1 MSRDTMPV
9 PNPTPRAAPKKAKV
23 LFICLGNAC
32 RSPMAEAIARHR
44 YPDLMDASSAG
55 LSALGKVMVQTVAV
69 LAERNVSAAGL
80 ASKQLTE
87 HSRRAADV
95 IINMS
100 GRPGA
105 WMSHDGGPR
114 VEDWDVGDP
123 YGSDLDV
130 YREICDDIERRLKDL
145 ALRLDHAAER

>member
-1 MSRDTMPV
+1 MSEPK
-9 PNPTPRAAPKKAKV
+9 NAPTDAPKKTKV
-23 LFICLGNAC
+23 LFICLGNSC

-44 YPDLMDASSAG
+44 YPDLIEASSAG
-55 LSALGKVMVQTVAV
+55 LMALGVIASPTTAV
-69 LAERNVSAAGL
+69 LAERKVPAAGL
-80 ASKQLTE
+80 ASKPLTE
-87 HSRRAADV
+87 QSRRAAEL

-100 GRPGA
+100 GRPGS
-105 WMSHDGGPR
+105 WMSKDGGPR

-145 ALRLDHAAER
+145 ALRLDHAQER

>member
-1 MSRDTMPV
+1 VSEPKNA
-9 PNPTPRAAPKKAKV
+9 PNDAPKKTKV
-23 LFICLGNAC
+23 LFICLGNSC

-44 YPDLMDASSAG
+44 YPDLIDASSAG
-55 LSALGKVMVQTVAV
+55 LMALGVIASPTTAV
-69 LAERNVSAAGL
+69 LTERKVPAAGL
-80 ASKQLTE
+80 ASKPLTE
-87 HSRRAADV
+87 QSRRAAEL

-100 GRPGA
+100 GRPGS
-105 WMSHDGGPR
+105 WMSKDGGPR

-145 ALRLDHAAER
+145 ALRLDHAQDR

>member
-1 MSRDTMPV
+1 VSEPK
-9 PNPTPRAAPKKAKV
+9 NAPTDAPKKTKV
-23 LFICLGNAC
+23 LFICLGNSC

-44 YPDLMDASSAG
+44 YPDLIEASSAG
-55 LSALGKVMVQTVAV
+55 LMALGVIASPTTAV
-69 LAERNVSAAGL
+69 LTERKVPAAGL
-80 ASKQLTE
+80 ASKPLTE
-87 HSRRAADV
+87 QSRRAAEL

-100 GRPGA
+100 GRPGS
-105 WMSHDGGPR
+105 WMSKDGGPR

-145 ALRLDHAAER
+145 ALRLDHAQDR